1 MTTISPKKL
10 GLRLKDLR
18 EQCSLSQDEMAQKI
32 GLSRAAVSEIERG
45 NRGVEAVELAK
56 IADLFRLR
64 IDAILR
70 DEEPADVKK
79 PALETP
85 SQYNVKFDAQKLKNV
100 ILYILEKCGGKP
112 NLGETVLY
120 KLLYFIDFD
129 SFEILGKPIIGLNY
143 IRLQY
148 GPVPTANEYNP
159 VIKEMAENDVLK
171 IFSQKY
177 YGMLQKRYVALQ
189 SYEAGSLRSE
199 ENKIIDSVINR
210 LSDMSA
216 TQIEAYVHEDIPWKI
231 TENGQIISYDLVIDR
246 EAPYAQ
252 KDYDKLWQDAAGA
265 DTIKELGPISKE
277 ERDYYS
283 NL

>member
-1 MTTISPKKL
+1 MATISQKKL

-18 EQCSLSQDEMAQKI
+18 EQYSLSQDEMAQKI

-56 IADLFRLR
+56 IADLFRLSV
-64 IDAILR
+64 DAILR
-70 DEEPADVKK
+70 DEDPVDTETIKK
-79 PALETP
+79 ME
-85 SQYNVKFDAQKLKNV
+85 SNNFKFDAKKLKNV

-129 SFEILGKPIIGLNY
+129 GFEVLGKPIIGLNY

-148 GPVPTANEYNP
+148 GPVPIANEYKSA
-159 VIKEMAENDVLK
+159 IKEMVDNNELK
-171 IFSQKY
+171 IFSQQY

-189 SYEAGSLRSE
+189 NYKVGSLRPE
-199 ENKIIDSVINR
+199 EIKVIDSVINR

-216 TQIEAYVHEDIPWKI
+216 AQIETYVHEDIPWKI
-231 TENGQIISYDLVIDR
+231 TGNNQIIPYDLVIDR

-252 KDYDKLWQDAAGA
+252 KDYDKMWQDAAGA
-265 DTIKELGPISKE
+265 DTIKALGPISKE

>member
-1 MTTISPKKL
+1 MTTISQKKL

-18 EQCSLSQDEMAQKI
+18 EQYSLSQDEMAQKI

-56 IADLFRLR
+56 IANLFRLS
-64 IDAILR
+64 IDAVLR
-70 DEEPADVKK
+70 DEDPAD
-79 PALETP
+79 AETINKIE
-85 SQYNVKFDAQKLKNV
+85 SNNFKFDAKKLKNV

-129 SFEILGKPIIGLNY
+129 GFEIIGKPIIGLNY

-148 GPVPTANEYNP
+148 GPVPSANEYNA
-159 VIKEMAENDVLK
+159 VIKKMVESGELK
-171 IFSQKY
+171 IFSQQY
-177 YGMLQKRYVALQ
+177 YGMLQKRYVALRN
-189 SYEAGSLRSE
+189 YEVGSLRPDE
-199 ENKIIDSVINR
+199 TKVIDMIINR
-210 LSDMSA
+210 LSDLNA
-216 TQIEAYVHEDIPWKI
+216 KQIESYVHEDIPWKI
-231 TENGQIISYDLVIDR
+231 IEDGQIIPYALVIDR

-252 KDYDKLWQDAAGA
+252 KDYDKMWQDAAGA
-265 DTIKELGPISKE
+265 DTIKHLGPMSKE
-277 ERDYYS
+277 EYDYYN

>member
-1 MTTISPKKL
+1 MTTISQKKL

-18 EQCSLSQDEMAQKI
+18 EQYSLSQAEMAQKI
-32 GLSRAAVSEIERG
+32 GLSRAAISEIERG

-56 IADLFRLR
+56 IVNLFRLS

-70 DEEPADVKK
+70 DEDPADT
-79 PALETP
+79 ETINKME
-85 SQYNVKFDAQKLKNV
+85 SNNFRFNAKKLKNV
-100 ILYILEKCGGKP
+100 VLYILEKCGGKP

-159 VIKEMAENDVLK
+159 VIKEMTENNVLK
-171 IFSQKY
+171 IFPQKY

-189 SYEAGSLRSE
+189 NYEVGSLRSE
-199 ENKIIDSVINR
+199 ENKIIDAVINR
-210 LSDMSA
+210 LSDLNA
-216 TQIEAYVHEDIPWKI
+216 TQIEAYVHGDIPWKI
-231 TENGQIISYDLVIDR
+231 TENGQVIPYNLVIDR

-252 KDYDKLWQDAAGA
+252 KNYDEMWQDAAGA
-265 DTIKELGPISKE
+265 DTIKHLGPMSKE
-277 ERDYYS
+277 EYDYYS